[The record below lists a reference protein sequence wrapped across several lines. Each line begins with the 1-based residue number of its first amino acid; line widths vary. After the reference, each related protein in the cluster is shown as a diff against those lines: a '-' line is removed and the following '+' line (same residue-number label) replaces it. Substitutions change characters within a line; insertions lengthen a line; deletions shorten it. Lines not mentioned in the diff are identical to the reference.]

1 MSVTMY
7 RIRDHLSC
15 DDTAVQQKHYY
26 CNQGGGSLPHFEGAR
41 NQRGH
46 GVGSTVSGAVNSAM
60 PLLKPI
66 LAKVVSALKRKAMTA
81 GMGVVSDVM
90 TGKNIKTAMLDRA
103 RAGLGFSAM
112 TGKRPRPNRKPTKE
126 RTPTLTA
133 IRGSARG
140 RGGRGRRPGRGRVGR
155 VSRSRYVDTALE

>member
-1 MSVTMY
+1 VSVTMY
-7 RIRDHLSC
+7 RIRDHMSC
-15 DDTAVQQKHYY
+15 EDTAKQQNHYY
-26 CNQGGGSLPHFEGAR
+26 CNQAGGSLPHFEGAR

-112 TGKRPRPNRKPTKE
+112 TGKRPRPRPNRKPTKE

-140 RGGRGRRPGRGRVGR
+140 RGGRGRRVGRVG
-155 VSRSRYVDTALE
+155 RSRYVDTALE